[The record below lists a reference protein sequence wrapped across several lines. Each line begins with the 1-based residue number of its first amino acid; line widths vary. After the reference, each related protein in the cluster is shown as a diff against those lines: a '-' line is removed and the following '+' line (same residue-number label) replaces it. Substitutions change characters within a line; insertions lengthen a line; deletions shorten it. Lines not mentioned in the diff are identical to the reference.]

1 MLDEAQA
8 GMKIARRNT
17 NNLRHADDTSL
28 TAERDE
34 ELKSLLMKVKE
45 KSEKAGLKLNVQ
57 KTDHGLWSH
66 HFMANRRGK
75 IESNDRFYFL
85 GLQNHSGDY
94 GHEIK
99 RCLLFG
105 TKAMTNLD
113 TILKSRDISFLTK
126 VHIVKAMVFPAVMYI
141 CETIKKAE
149 HQRID
154 AFELCWRRHL
164 RVPWTTNRSN
174 QSILKE
180 INTEQ

>member
-1 MLDEAQA
+1 
-8 GMKIARRNT
+8 MKIARRNT

-57 KTDHGLWSH
+57 KTDHGLRSH

-94 GHEIK
+94 NHEIK
-99 RCLLFG
+99 RCLVFG

-113 TILKSRDISFLTK
+113 TILKSRDITFLTK

-141 CETIKKAE
+141 CETIKQAE
-149 HQRID
+149 RQRTD

-164 RVPWTTNRSN
+164 RVPWTANRSN
-174 QSILKE
+174 
-180 INTEQ
+180 